1 MNKRAIFPKPSI
13 NKRNNKPKSLCPF
26 CCSSSKFSSSSSP
39 TPQRYTLSTCIA
51 SIQSCFHQKNLTGG
65 KQLHAYM
72 LRNGF
77 LQASPASLTSLINM
91 YSKCNQM
98 THALSLF
105 QTTIQ
110 NPNIFSFNAI
120 ISGFVTNED
129 PLKGLNFYREMR
141 VLGVLPDKYTFPC
154 LLKGCCDIM
163 EVLEVRKIHG
173 LVFKLSLDLDL
184 YVGSGLVKCYLK
196 FLFTEDAEKV
206 FDELLVRDVVLWN
219 AMVNGYAQVGRFDE
233 ALGMFRKMCLE
244 GVEMSSF
251 TVTGVLSV
259 FAMIGDFENGRAV
272 HGVVMKMG
280 YDSSITVSNALI
292 DMYGK
297 CKFVGEALEIFKMMA
312 ERDIFSWNSIMSVH
326 VQCGD
331 HDETLRLFGRMLRD
345 GIRPDLITLTTVFPS
360 CTQMAALMH
369 GRVIHGY
376 MIINGL
382 SKDGNSEDIGDV
394 LINNGIM
401 DMYAKCGSMREAY
414 LVFDKMSHKDVAS
427 WNILIMGYGMH
438 GFGSE
443 ALDMFSLM
451 CESDFKPDD
460 VTFVGVLSACSHGG
474 FVSLGRQIL
483 GQMKSR
489 YGVVPTI
496 EHYTCVVDMLGR
508 AGQLEEAYQLA
519 LTSPTEANAVVWRA
533 LLAACRLHGN
543 SDMAEVAAKHVFQL
557 EPEHCG
563 SYVLMSN
570 VYVAAGKYE
579 EVLDVRNMMRQQ
591 NVRKLPGCSWIEL
604 KNGVH
609 AFINGDC
616 THPGSSSIY
625 DGLHSLTALLH
636 EHDYVPDL

>member
-1 MNKRAIFPKPSI
+1 MNKRAIFSKPSI
-13 NKRNNKPKSLCPF
+13 NNNKFKSFSPF
-26 CCSSSKFSSSSSP
+26 CFSSSEFSSSSSP
-39 TPQRYTLSTCIA
+39 TPQPDHLSTFIA
-51 SIQSCFHQKNLTGG
+51 SLQSCAHHKNLTKG
-65 KQLHAYM
+65 KQLHSYM
-72 LRNGF
+72 LRNGL

-91 YSKCNQM
+91 YSKCNRM
-98 THALSLF
+98 TYALSLF
-105 QTTIQ
+105 QTAPQ

-120 ISGFVTNED
+120 IYGFITNKD
-129 PLKGLNFYREMR
+129 PFKGLKFYREMR
-141 VLGVLPDKYTFPC
+141 VLGVFPDKYTFPC
-154 LLKGCCDIM
+154 LLKGCGDIM

-173 LVFKLSLDLDL
+173 LVFKLGLDLDL

-196 FLFTEDAEKV
+196 FIFMKDAEKV

-219 AMVNGYAQVGRFDE
+219 AMVNGYAQVGQFDE
-233 ALGMFRKMCLE
+233 ALGVFSKMCSE

-251 TVTGVLSV
+251 TVTGVLSA
-259 FAMIGDFENGRAV
+259 FAMIGCVENGKSV
-272 HGVVMKMG
+272 HGVVVKMG
-280 YDSSITVSNALI
+280 YGSSIVVSNALI

-297 CKFVGEALEIFKMMA
+297 CKCVGEALKIFKMMDV
-312 ERDIFSWNSIMSVH
+312 RDIYSWNSIMFVH
-326 VQCGD
+326 EQCGD
-331 HDETLRLFGRMLRD
+331 HDETLRLFGMMLRD
-345 GIRPDLITLTTVFPS
+345 GIQPDLITLTTVLPS

-369 GRVIHGY
+369 GKGIHGY

-382 SKDGNSEDIGDV
+382 SKDRNSEGIDDV

-401 DMYAKCGSMREAY
+401 DMYAKCGSMREAH
-414 LVFDKMSHKDVAS
+414 LVFDKMSHKDVVS

-438 GFGSE
+438 GYGSE

-451 CESDFKPDD
+451 FESEFKPDD
-460 VTFVGVLSACSHGG
+460 VTFVGVLSACSHAG

-483 GQMKSR
+483 GQMKSK

-519 LTSPTEANAVVWRA
+519 LTSPTEANAVIWRA

-543 SDMAEVAAKHVFQL
+543 SDIAEVAAKHVLQF
-557 EPEHCG
+557 EPEHSG
-563 SYVLMSN
+563 SYILMSN

-591 NVRKLPGCSWIEL
+591 NVRKLPGCSWIEV

-609 AFINGDC
+609 AFINGDR
-616 THPGSSSIY
+616 THPGSNSIY
-625 DGLHSLTALLH
+625 DGLHSLTALLQ
-636 EHDYVPDL
+636 ENDYVPDF

>member
-1 MNKRAIFPKPSI
+1 MNKRSIFPKPSI
-13 NKRNNKPKSLCPF
+13 NKRSNKPKSLYPF
-26 CCSSSKFSSSSSP
+26 CCSSSKFSSLSSP

-51 SIQSCFHQKNLTGG
+51 SIQSCSHQKNLTGG

-77 LQASPASLTSLINM
+77 LQASPSSLTSLINM

-105 QTTIQ
+105 QTTLQ
-110 NPNIFSFNAI
+110 NPNIFSLNAM

-141 VLGVLPDKYTFPC
+141 VLGVFPDKYTFPC

-173 LVFKLSLDLDL
+173 LVFKLSLDSDL
-184 YVGSGLVKCYLK
+184 YVGSGLVKCYLQ
-196 FLFTEDAEKV
+196 FLFMEDAKKV

-233 ALGMFRKMCLE
+233 ALGIFRKMCLE
-244 GVEMSSF
+244 GVEISSF

-272 HGVVMKMG
+272 HGVVVKMG
-280 YDSSITVSNALI
+280 YDSSIIVSNALI

-297 CKFVGEALEIFKMMA
+297 CKFVAEALEIFKMMA
-312 ERDIFSWNSIMSVH
+312 ERDIFSWNSIMFVH

-369 GRVIHGY
+369 GRAIHGY

-382 SKDGNSEDIGDV
+382 SKDGNSEDIDDV

-401 DMYAKCGSMREAY
+401 DMYAKCGSVREAH

-438 GFGSE
+438 GYGSE
-443 ALDMFSLM
+443 ALDIFSLM
-451 CESDFKPDD
+451 CKSDFKPDD

-533 LLAACRLHGN
+533 VLAACRLHGN

-609 AFINGDC
+609 AFINGDRM
-616 THPGSSSIY
+616 HPGSSSIY